1 MKSRGIVG
9 SSERKKRQ
17 RDRKGSMGT
26 EEGKDRSITRATRRL
41 LGRFS
46 KLFQKFSLRV
56 LLHSSDAFR
65 KLEIGQTLALE
76 FSASVQAEPR
86 APRVSDN
93 RGTRGHGNNDFVSKF
108 GRSEERHSLPPPLF
122 VFYDLTFARYIHM
135 ACVCVYIVGNKSV
148 RTLTFVIFY
157 ERVYT

>member
-1 MKSRGIVG
+1 MRVKSRGVVG
-9 SSERKKRQ
+9 SSERKK

-26 EEGKDRSITRATRRL
+26 EEGKGGSITRATRRL

-65 KLEIGQTLALE
+65 KLEIGQTLGLE

-93 RGTRGHGNNDFVSKF
+93 RGTRGHGNNDFVFVSKF
-108 GRSEERHSLPPPLF
+108 GEKRGAPFPPPLLRF
-122 VFYDLTFARYIHM
+122 LRFNFRSIYLYVY
-135 ACVCVYIVGNKSV
+135 VCVYSG
-148 RTLTFVIFY
+148 
-157 ERVYT
+157 